1 MATPPR
7 LVLDTNVCLDLFVF
21 GDAQCAVLRG
31 ALRAGAVEAV
41 TGEACRAEWLAV
53 LDYPQLALDAA
64 RQAAALAAFDAQLR
78 LLPASGRSGV
88 ADTPHLP
95 RCGDPDDQKFLELAQ
110 ACGAQ
115 WLLSR
120 DRELLE
126 LARRTRREHGFGI
139 ATPQAWARVQ
149 AGSAPASSA
158 KPV

>member
-1 MATPPR
+1 MATLPR

-21 GDAQCAVLRG
+21 GDAQCATLRG

-120 DRELLE
+120 DRELLK
-126 LARRTRREHGFGI
+126 LARRTRRDQGFDI
-139 ATPQAWARVQ
+139 LTPQAWAQ
-149 AGSAPASSA
+149 AYSAGAVSA